1 MDFVLSLIARPLA
14 LLLQFLYSLIGNYG
28 ISLIVLTT
36 VIKLALY
43 PSYKAQQLSTLGMQ
57 DLQPKM
63 REIQNRYANDR
74 NLMNQKMQEL
84 YQKEGVSP
92 TAGCLPM
99 IVQMIVIMGLFTL
112 LRNPVQFMNSEKMVF
127 AIHESFLWIEDLA
140 QPDPWILPILAGIAT
155 FGSFL
160 FTQSQTQSQNGMG
173 DVMQKLMKY
182 VFPIMIVW
190 LAKSYPA
197 GLALYW
203 FMSQFLQIFFNLR
216 FDMLKKKMQQEK
228 ENQGKRKPVR
238 AGKGVN

>member
-1 MDFVLSLIARPLA
+1 MEFILSLIARPLA
-14 LLLQFLYSLIGNYG
+14 LLLQLLYSLIGNYG

-43 PSYKAQQLSTLGMQ
+43 PSYKAQIMSTMGMQ

-63 REIQNRYANDR
+63 REIQNKYANDR
-74 NLMNQKMQEL
+74 QMMNQKMQEL

-112 LRNPVQFMNSEKMVF
+112 LRDPVQFMSSEEMVF
-127 AIHESFLWIEDLA
+127 AIHENFLWIKDLA

-155 FGSFL
+155 FASFM
-160 FTQSQTQSQNGMG
+160 FQQSQGQQSGMN

-182 VFPIMIVW
+182 IFPIMIVW

-203 FMSQFLQIFFNLR
+203 FMSQFLQIFFNIR
-216 FDMLKKKMQQEK
+216 FEMLKKKQKQEK
-228 ENQGKRKPVR
+228 EESTKRKPVR

>member
-1 MDFVLSLIARPLA
+1 MDFVLSIIARPLA
-14 LLLQFLYSLIGNYG
+14 LLLQLLYSLIGNYG

-36 VIKLALY
+36 VIKLLLY
-43 PSYKAQQLSTLGMQ
+43 PSYKSQIMSTMGMQ
-57 DLQPKM
+57 ELQPKL
-63 REIQNRYANDR
+63 REIQNRYANDKQ
-74 NLMNQKMQEL
+74 LMNQKMQEL

-112 LRNPVQFMNSEKMVF
+112 LRNPVQFMSSEKMVF
-127 AIHESFLWIEDLA
+127 AIHESFLWIKDLA

-155 FGSFL
+155 FASF
-160 FTQSQTQSQNGMG
+160 FFQQTPSQGGGMN

-182 VFPIMIVW
+182 IFPIMIVW

-216 FDMLKKKMQQEK
+216 FDMLKKQKAAEK
-228 ENQGKRKPVR
+228 EAKGKRKPVR

>member
-1 MDFVLSLIARPLA
+1 MEFILSLIARPLA
-14 LLLQFLYSLIGNYG
+14 LLLQLLYSLIGNYG

-43 PSYKAQQLSTLGMQ
+43 PSYKAQIMSTMGMQ

-63 REIQNRYANDR
+63 REIQNKYANDR
-74 NLMNQKMQEL
+74 QMMNQKMQEL

-99 IVQMIVIMGLFTL
+99 IVQMIVIMGLFPL
-112 LRNPVQFMNSEKMVF
+112 LRDPVQFMSSEEMVF
-127 AIHESFLWIEDLA
+127 AIHENFLWIKDLA

-155 FGSFL
+155 FASFM
-160 FTQSQTQSQNGMG
+160 FQQSQGQQSGMN

-182 VFPIMIVW
+182 IFPIMIVW

-203 FMSQFLQIFFNLR
+203 FMSQFLQIFFNIR
-216 FDMLKKKMQQEK
+216 FEMLKKKQKQEK
-228 ENQGKRKPVR
+228 EESTKRKPVR

>member
-1 MDFVLSLIARPLA
+1 MEFVLSIIARPLA
-14 LLLQFLYSLIGNYG
+14 LLLQLLYSLIGNYG

-36 VIKLALY
+36 IIKLALY
-43 PSYKAQQLSTLGMQ
+43 PSYKQQILSTSGMQ
-57 DLQPKM
+57 DLQPKV
-63 REIQNRYANDR
+63 REIQSKYANDR
-74 NLMNQKMQEL
+74 QLMNQKMQEL
-84 YQKEGVSP
+84 YQQEGVNP

-112 LRNPVQFMNSEKMVF
+112 LRDPVRFMSSEKMVF
-127 AIHESFLWIEDLA
+127 AIHESFLWIKDLA
-140 QPDPWILPILAGIAT
+140 QPDPWILPILAGLAT

-160 FTQSQTQSQNGMG
+160 FQKMGSQGGMG
-173 DVMQKLMKY
+173 DIMQKMMKY

-203 FMSQFLQIFFNLR
+203 FWSQFLQIFFNIR
-216 FDMLKKKMQQEK
+216 FEMLKKQQAEEK
-228 ENQGKRKPVR
+228 ENKGKRKPVR

>member
-1 MDFVLSLIARPLA
+1 MEFILSLIARPLA
-14 LLLQFLYSLIGNYG
+14 LLLQLLYSLIGNYG

-43 PSYKAQQLSTLGMQ
+43 PSYKAQIMSTMGMQ

-63 REIQNRYANDR
+63 REIQNKYANDR
-74 NLMNQKMQEL
+74 QMMNQKMQEL

-112 LRNPVQFMNSEKMVF
+112 LRDPVQFMSSEEMVF
-127 AIHESFLWIEDLA
+127 AIHENFLWIKDLA

-155 FGSFL
+155 FASFM
-160 FTQSQTQSQNGMG
+160 FQQSQGQQSGMN

-182 VFPIMIVW
+182 IFPIMIVW

-203 FMSQFLQIFFNLR
+203 FMSQFLQIFFNIR
-216 FDMLKKKMQQEK
+216 FEILKKKQKQEK
-228 ENQGKRKPVR
+228 EESTKRKPVR

>member
-1 MDFVLSLIARPLA
+1 MEFILSLIARPLA
-14 LLLQFLYSLIGNYG
+14 LLLQLLYSLIGNYG

-43 PSYKAQQLSTLGMQ
+43 PSYKAQIMSTMGMQ

-63 REIQNRYANDR
+63 REIQNKYANDR
-74 NLMNQKMQEL
+74 QMMNQKMQEL

-99 IVQMIVIMGLFTL
+99 IVQMIIIMGLFTL
-112 LRNPVQFMNSEKMVF
+112 LRNPVQFMSSEEMVF
-127 AIHESFLWIEDLA
+127 AIHENFLWIKDLA

-155 FGSFL
+155 FASFM
-160 FTQSQTQSQNGMG
+160 FQQTQGQQSGMN

-182 VFPIMIVW
+182 IFPIMIVW

-203 FMSQFLQIFFNLR
+203 FMSQFLQIFFNIR
-216 FDMLKKKMQQEK
+216 FEMLKKKQKQEK
-228 ENQGKRKPVR
+228 EESTKRKPVR

>member
-1 MDFVLSLIARPLA
+1 MEFILSLIARPLA
-14 LLLQFLYSLIGNYG
+14 LLLQLLYSLIGNYG

-43 PSYKAQQLSTLGMQ
+43 LSYEAQQLSTMGMQ

-63 REIQNRYANDR
+63 REIQSRYANDR
-74 NLMNQKMQEL
+74 QLMNQKMQEL
-84 YQKEGVSP
+84 YQQEGVSP

-99 IVQMIVIMGLFTL
+99 IVQMIIIMGLFTL
-112 LRNPVQFMNSEKMVF
+112 LRNPVMFMSSEKMVF

-140 QPDPWILPILAGIAT
+140 QPDPWILPILAGLAT

-160 FTQSQTQSQNGMG
+160 FTQTSSQQGGMN
-173 DVMQKLMKY
+173 DIMQKLMKY
-182 VFPIMIVW
+182 VFPIMIMW

-203 FMSQFLQIFFNLR
+203 FMSQFLQIFFNIR
-216 FDMLKKKMQQEK
+216 FNMLKKQKEAEK
-228 ENQGKRKPVR
+228 ENKGKRKPVR